1 MNPDIAA
8 ARFERYRQPAALRER
23 WLREGLVT
31 DALVGPTLYSRLRQF
46 PGNPAVVDGE
56 QRLSNGELAARSERL
71 AGALLAAGVEQG
83 DVVSWQVPNWWEAL
97 AIALAVWR
105 IGAVNN
111 PVLMIYR
118 EHELRQIFAD
128 LSPEVVIAPASF
140 RGFRHQEMLD
150 SVLEEIGHEPA
161 LRVGVRG
168 GEGRWADLE
177 QLVEG
182 AEPAPLATAAGP
194 GDPCVVA
201 YTSGTTAGAKGV
213 VIDHAALLA
222 ETRQMRET
230 WGMSWDDVSFMP
242 APLAH
247 LTGVTVGLT
256 VPFTAGGS
264 VVLMDKWDGE
274 RAVAAMERERC
285 GISSGTPIFLEEI
298 VRGYEELG
306 TERASLRQYSVGGQ
320 AVVPTLIERA
330 EAVGIGAFRC
340 YGMTEH
346 LSTTIANRSLPLE
359 TRRDT
364 DGPVGPGSEISCVDE
379 EGRVLA
385 PGQQGEIRVRGPERM
400 MGYVNPAHNEGVL
413 DPEEGW
419 FSTGD
424 VGYVDADGNVH
435 ISGRIKDIINRGGEK
450 FSAREMEDM
459 ICRHPDVRQAAV
471 VPAPDARFGEV
482 PAAFLVLTPGS
493 ARPEAEEMAR
503 FVQGQGLAKQ
513 KTPVSWQVV
522 EALPATPFGKVRKQE
537 LVEFL
542 EPQSDQ
548 ARMI

>member
-1 MNPDIAA
+1 MNPKVAA
-8 ARFERYRQPAALRER
+8 AAFERYRQPAHLREE
-23 WLREGLVT
+23 WLRLGLT
-31 DALVGPTLYSRLRQF
+31 SDAVVGPTLYARLLQF
-46 PGNPAVVDGE
+46 PDNPAVVDGE
-56 QRLSNGELAARSERL
+56 VRLSNGDLATRSARL
-71 AGALLAAGVEQG
+71 AGALQAAGVEAG

-97 AIALAVWR
+97 ATALAVWR

-118 EHELRQIFAD
+118 EHELRQIFTD
-128 LSPEVVIAPASF
+128 LEPKVVVAPQEF
-140 RGFRHQEMLD
+140 RRFRHQEMLD
-150 SVLEEIGHEPA
+150 SVLAEIGHEPA
-161 LRVGVRG
+161 LRIGVRG
-168 GEGRWADLE
+168 GDGGWSDLE
-177 QLVEG
+177 ELVE
-182 AEPAPLATAAGP
+182 ASEAPPVETATGP
-194 GDPCVVA
+194 DDPCVVA

-213 VIDHAALLA
+213 VIDSTSLMA

-230 WGMSWDDVSFMP
+230 WGLAWDDVSFMP

-256 VPFTAGGS
+256 VPFTAGCS
-264 VVLMDKWDGE
+264 VVLMDSWRPDE
-274 RAVAAMERERC
+274 AVPTMEREGC
-285 GISSGTPIFLEEI
+285 TISSGTPIFLEEI

-306 TERASLRQYSVGGQ
+306 IERASLRQYSVGGQ

-346 LSTTIANRSLPLE
+346 LSTTIANASSSME

-379 EGRVLA
+379 EGRVLP
-385 PGQQGEIRVRGPERM
+385 PGEPGEIRVRGPERM

-424 VGYVDADGNVH
+424 VGFVDEDGNVH

-450 FSAREMEDM
+450 
-459 ICRHPDVRQAAV
+459 
-471 VPAPDARFGEV
+471 
-482 PAAFLVLTPGS
+482 
-493 ARPEAEEMAR
+493 
-503 FVQGQGLAKQ
+503 
-513 KTPVSWQVV
+513 
-522 EALPATPFGKVRKQE
+522 
-537 LVEFL
+537 
-542 EPQSDQ
+542 
-548 ARMI
+548 